1 MGFSVGRLGLR
12 VLAWL
17 RVFGCIGGLGFRVFR
32 VGALGVKG
40 LEFQGVCCVLGLCVL
55 TWRLW
60 VSGFCAVRFRV

>member
-1 MGFSVGRLGLR
+1 M
-12 VLAWL
+12 
-17 RVFGCIGGLGFRVFR
+17 FGCIGGLGFRVFR